1 MQWVTA
7 VVMAKHHAE
16 FEQNVRCVG
25 GIRWVLHHLRAARA
39 SSSRVLLYAILVRYV
54 LAAVVEARN
63 EEWMSG
69 EEDGWGGSAGGEE
82 TGKGAEERE
91 QMWEQACA
99 DVVGQLDDCA
109 MPHALAQAL
118 WTR

>member
-1 MQWVTA
+1 
-7 VVMAKHHAE
+7 MAKHHAE
-16 FEQNVRCVG
+16 FEQHVRCVG

-99 DVVGQLDDCA
+99 DVVGQLDGCA